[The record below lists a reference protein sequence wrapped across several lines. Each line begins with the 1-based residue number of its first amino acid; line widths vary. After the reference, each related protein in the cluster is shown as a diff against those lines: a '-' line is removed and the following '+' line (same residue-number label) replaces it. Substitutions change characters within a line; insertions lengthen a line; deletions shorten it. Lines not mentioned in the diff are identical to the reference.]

1 MELACDRQLL
11 IATEVAQ
18 DEMVSITDLDGH
30 EFEQTTGDGAKSG
43 AWCAVVRE
51 IEKSQQILT

>member
-1 MELACDRQLL
+1 
-11 IATEVAQ
+11 
-18 DEMVSITDLDGH
+18 MVSITDLDGH